1 MNESLKTNV
10 NLDVLNGTCCS
21 LFPVVFLTSKAR
33 IHSFKASRLLFISA
47 PSARRLL
54 LLLCVSVALSLP
66 AKSTR
71 VNFAY
76 SSFPFSLI
84 TNYINI
90 V

>member
-54 LLLCVSVALSLP
+54 LLLCVALSLP
-66 AKSTR
+66 AKSTK